1 MDDPYFEN
9 KIVSEVLVRVS
20 KDISETSDLGDALK
34 APSVSESL
42 LDLHNRLLTVRS
54 RQQRVSE
61 LVGTLIRLQGN
72 VRKLVLD
79 RKLELETAEA
89 KVSKKESWK
98 PIVEDFRSAKERNAE
113 LSAKTLDERVALTA
127 AEKLQV
133 DVDVA
138 LAYAQGVYRELGNQA
153 FDVSTRI
160 KVLGMEG
167 TLG

>member
-98 PIVEDFRSAKERNAE
+98 PVVEDFRSAKERNAE